1 MQHALSF
8 DVEESFQ
15 VQAAAD
21 GGVGVDDWCNY
32 ERRLPAQVNRV
43 LDLLAEHHVT
53 ATFFVLG
60 WVAQHEPDVVRRIAA
75 AGHEIASHGMGHAM
89 LSELTA
95 EAFRGELRQ
104 SRALLE
110 DLARSQVTG
119 FRAPTFSI
127 RPDTLWALDV
137 LAEEGF
143 AYDSSIYPIRHDRY
157 GIPGA
162 PAWLHR
168 AVGPAGGSILEIPP
182 LSMRLCGLRLAVGGG
197 GYLRL
202 FPSGM
207 VRRGLKLAEG
217 AGQPGMIYLHPWEL
231 DFQMIPV
238 RHDSPDLHC
247 FLGWQWR
254 CHNRFRR
261 EFERNAEYIS
271 ILDIEQP
278 LVWPLLVQLVGLS
291 SQGSSDN
298 LFAE

>member
-231 DFQMIPV
+231 DPNHPELPMG
-238 RHDSPDLHC
+238 R
-247 FLGWQWR
+247 GA
-254 CHNRFRR
+254 RFRHHVGSAGA
-261 EFERNAEYIS
+261 ERKLAGLLKRFQFTSTANVLAAVDADS
-271 ILDIEQP
+271 LP
-278 LVWPLLVQLVGLS
+278 LCTYPLG
-291 SQGSSDN
+291 
-298 LFAE
+298 